1 MDKPSKIDL
10 YVNKLE
16 ERQREHYERKVMLIK
31 KIKAYLEEEVRANQ
45 SLQNLQATCEEACGH
60 DLETDQIHIGRA
72 EWAGG
77 LLNQIKTWEN
87 ENVNK

>member
-31 KIKAYLEEEVRANQ
+31 KIKAWLEDEVNSYKQIQDSIDNGEKAEDV
-45 SLQNLQATCEEACGH
+45 C
-60 DLETDQIHIGRA
+60 DQPEVLFGRNECA
-72 EWAGG
+72 EG

>member
-1 MDKPSKIDL
+1 MDKPSKMDL

-16 ERQREHYERKVMLIK
+16 EKQHEYYQRKVMLIK

-72 EWAGG
+72 ECAEG